1 MAVYDASK
9 TWLVGPSNLLNQYQH
24 RAIWGPAK
32 YTGIKYKVKPPSDVS
47 WFIHPINN
55 SAIGQPSYRTGASM
69 ELRKWLVIISSKKWP
84 AMKNH
89 VFQKMLYVFLW
100 WFLIVGVS
108 IMCVYGCVSIS
119 SCVSKELLILE
130 VSLVVLHCHVL
141 FRVAPDTPEGGK
153 WADKQ
158 VQGEA
163 PQIDKL
169 TYTLVH

>member
-1 MAVYDASK
+1 
-9 TWLVGPSNLLNQYQH
+9 
-24 RAIWGPAK
+24 
-32 YTGIKYKVKPPSDVS
+32 
-47 WFIHPINN
+47 
-55 SAIGQPSYRTGASM
+55 
-69 ELRKWLVIISSKKWP
+69 
-84 AMKNH
+84 MKNH

-130 VSLVVLHCHVL
+130 VLWWFSTAMCYSGSL
-141 FRVAPDTPEGGK
+141 PTPQKGVNGLINRYK
-153 WADKQ
+153 
-158 VQGEA
+158 VRP

>member
-1 MAVYDASK
+1 
-9 TWLVGPSNLLNQYQH
+9 
-24 RAIWGPAK
+24 
-32 YTGIKYKVKPPSDVS
+32 
-47 WFIHPINN
+47 
-55 SAIGQPSYRTGASM
+55 M
-69 ELRKWLVIISSKKWP
+69 ELRKRLVIISSKKSP

-130 VSLVVLHCHVL
+130 VLWWFSTAMCYSGSL
-141 FRVAPDTPEGGK
+141 PTPQKGGK

-163 PQIDKL
+163 PPDR
-169 TYTLVH
+169 